1 MIVFSSF
8 CGGGQP
14 AIDVPARTNY
24 NLRGHRSEVSCA
36 DHVVVVV
43 DGDGWRF
50 YYFTV
55 SLFHCFI
62 VLLLVVI
69 LLCLHANGVVGGDGK
84 DEETLDERGNC
95 FEI

>member
-36 DHVVVVV
+36 DHVVVVI
-43 DGDGWRF
+43 DGDF
-50 YYFTV
+50 A
-55 SLFHCFI
+55 
-62 VLLLVVI
+62 VLLFYCWL
-69 LLCLHANGVVGGDGK
+69 
-84 DEETLDERGNC
+84 
-95 FEI
+95 